1 MFCPKCGAQN
11 GDGTRFCRGCGADVG
26 NVLAAVDGKV
36 PDAQMPLAE
45 KYVDLYGSGL
55 RGVMIGVGFLI
66 VAGLSFGIS
75 IKLAVLGL
83 FMLAFA
89 SFFLGTGISRLA
101 QARAL
106 KRLREPRAAEPAA
119 PALAPGEADYIRPP
133 RSIYTTDDLLT
144 TPASV
149 TEQTTT
155 HLELNPEPETVH
167 EPKE

>member
-26 NVLAAVDGKV
+26 GVLAVVEGKV
-36 PDAQMPLAE
+36 PDAELPLAE
-45 KYVDLYGSGL
+45 RHIDLYGSGL

-89 SFFLGTGISRLA
+89 SFFLGTGISRLV

-106 KRLREPRAAEPAA
+106 KRLREPKATEHAP
-119 PALAPGEADYIRPP
+119 PALAPGEADYIRPA
-133 RSIYTTDDLLT
+133 RSIYATDDLAT

-149 TEQTTT
+149 TEHTTT
-155 HLELNPEPETVH
+155 HLELNTELD
-167 EPKE
+167 PKSEQ